1 MLIEH
6 ALGNS
11 RLDGTEI
18 RVPASV
24 ANLGPGFDTLAVAIK
39 LYLCVKIRHVSPNQ
53 QGELN
58 FEFIDQDFK
67 GTNLIGTTFQKMASL
82 DEIRFPSLEIEV
94 RSEIPICAG
103 LGSSA
108 AATVAGL
115 RLYETVAGP
124 QPIERLLRIA
134 SEIEGHPDNVSAALL
149 GGLTNSCR
157 TEEGSVLAIATP
169 WPQSLRLVVL
179 TPSIT
184 VETVNA
190 RRVLPTVIPR
200 ADVVFNLQRVAL
212 LLQSLHKQ
220 DYKHFKEALCDRLHQ
235 PHRLSYV
242 PGLKEALALKHPDL
256 LGVCLSGSGPS
267 VVAFAEKNF
276 KDIETL
282 ISSPFTKLDVAH
294 EVRTLSVHQSSSS
307 SQRVEK

>member
-11 RLDGTEI
+11 RLDDTEI

-24 ANLGPGFDTLAVAIK
+24 ANLGPGFDTLAVAMK
-39 LYLCVKIRHVSPNQ
+39 LYLCVKIRRVAPNQ
-53 QGELN
+53 QSELN
-58 FEFIDQDFK
+58 FKFIDQSFK
-67 GTNLIGTTFQKMASL
+67 GTNLIETTFQKMVNL

-169 WPQSLRLVVL
+169 WPQSLRLIVL

-184 VETVNA
+184 VETVSA
-190 RRVLPTVIPR
+190 RRVLPTEISR

-220 DYKHFKEALCDRLHQ
+220 DYKHLGEALCDRLHQ

-256 LGVCLSGSGPS
+256 LGVCLGGSGPS

-276 KDIETL
+276 HDIETL
-282 ISSPFTKLDVAH
+282 MSSPFTKLNIAH
-294 EVRTLSVHQSSSS
+294 TVQTLSAHQPSS
-307 SQRVEK
+307 SQCVKK

>member
-39 LYLCVKIRHVSPNQ
+39 LYLCVKIRRVSPNQ

-58 FEFIDQDFK
+58 FKFIDHDFK
-67 GTNLIGTTFQKMASL
+67 GTNLIGATFEKMAGL
-82 DEIRFPSLEIEV
+82 DEIHFPSLEIEV

-169 WPQSLRLVVL
+169 WPQSLRLIVA

-184 VETVNA
+184 VETVSA
-190 RRVLPTVIPR
+190 RRVLPTEISR

-212 LLQSLHKQ
+212 LLQSLQKQ
-220 DYKHFKEALCDRLHQ
+220 DYKHLGEALCDRLHQ
-235 PHRLSYV
+235 PHRLSCV
-242 PGLKEALALKHPDL
+242 PGLREAIALKHPDL

-267 VVAFAEKNF
+267 VIAFAEKNF

-282 ISSPFTKLDVAH
+282 ISSPFTKLNVAH
-294 EVRTLSVHQSSSS
+294 KVRTLNVHQPSS
-307 SQRVEK
+307 SQCVEK

>member
-6 ALGNS
+6 ALGHS
-11 RLDGTEI
+11 KLDGTEI
-18 RVPASV
+18 RIPASV

-39 LYLCVKIRHVSPNQ
+39 LYLCVKIRRVSPNQ

-67 GTNLIGTTFQKMASL
+67 KTNLIETAFQKMVSL
-82 DEIRFPSLEIEV
+82 DQIRFPSLDIEV
-94 RSEIPICAG
+94 RSGIPICAG

-108 AATVAGL
+108 AAIIAGL
-115 RLYETVAGP
+115 RLYETVTDP

-184 VETVNA
+184 VETINA

-212 LLQSLHKQ
+212 LLQSLQRQ
-220 DYKHFKEALCDRLHQ
+220 DYKHLEEALCDRLHQ
-235 PHRLSYV
+235 PHRLSCV

-307 SQRVEK
+307 SQRVGK